1 MVTLVNRCKVA
12 TATTGTGT
20 ITLGSAEDGY
30 QTFADAG
37 VTNGQTVRYTIEDGN
52 NWEIGTGTYT
62 ASGTTLSRSVSESSS
77 SGSAINLSG
86 SAKVFITATAAD
98 ILSEV
103 VDDTSPQLGGNLD
116 VQARE
121 ITTSTSNGN
130 IKLTPSGTGVVE
142 VKGVGGNDGTLQL
155 NCSANSHGVKIK
167 SPPHSASASY
177 TLTLPD
183 DDGSASEFLQT
194 DGSGNLSWAAASGGA
209 DLYAAE
215 TTGSTNP
222 TASGTRSLAIGSDAN
237 ANGTSSIAIGSLADS
252 STTESYQIAI
262 GHNATTTYGHMAIG
276 YNASATS
283 AQAIAVGYNASAGY
297 QGNAFGNSAQ
307 SSSNFATALGHS
319 SIAAGANSIAL
330 PYSRTGGSYSFAAAI
345 TNNTSSYGATGANSI
360 AMGKQA
366 KARDTRAVSIGYNT
380 DVNGYG
386 GVAIGN
392 DCYVNQ
398 GYGVA
403 MGNYARTHARYGAF
417 IYANGYLADAGD
429 AQTGVMVLRKATT
442 DATPSAITS
451 TGVAASSTN
460 QLVLTNESAITFT
473 GTVVVREDATDGD
486 DYAGWEIKGVIMRQG
501 QASDTTLGVGIV
513 NNLYHTAGL
522 ANASVALSADTSN
535 GALQVEATGIAATNL
550 HWVATLNFSE
560 VKNF

>member
-1 MVTLVNRCKVA
+1 MGAINIKHTGSGSDIALSSDGTSLLLDG
-12 TATTGTGT
+12 TAIGGGGGDPD
-20 ITLGSAEDGY
+20 LYSDNYDGSS
-30 QTFADAG
+30 TKP
-37 VTNGQTVRYTIEDGN
+37 N
-52 NWEIGTGTYT
+52 
-62 ASGTTLSRSVSESSS
+62 ASGSNSVALGKSAVSGGGSSIAFGALSSS
-77 SGSAINLSG
+77 A
-86 SAKVFITATAAD
+86 
-98 ILSEV
+98 
-103 VDDTSPQLGGNLD
+103 
-116 VQARE
+116 
-121 ITTSTSNGN
+121 
-130 IKLTPSGTGVVE
+130 
-142 VKGVGGNDGTLQL
+142 
-155 NCSANSHGVKIK
+155 
-167 SPPHSASASY
+167 
-177 TLTLPD
+177 
-183 DDGSASEFLQT
+183 
-194 DGSGNLSWAAASGGA
+194 GNLSS
-209 DLYAAE
+209 
-215 TTGSTNP
+215 
-222 TASGTRSLAIGSDAN
+222 AIGFN
-237 ANGTSSIAIGSLADS
+237 A
-252 STTESYQIAI
+252 
-262 GHNATTTYGHMAIG
+262 
-276 YNASATS
+276 
-283 AQAIAVGYNASAGY
+283 AVGS
-297 QGNAFGNSAQ
+297 
-307 SSSNFATALGHS
+307 
-319 SIAAGANSIAL
+319 
-330 PYSRTGGSYSFAAAI
+330 GGSYAAAI
-345 TNNTSSYGATGANSI
+345 GQAYANGSDSLAAAIASNSSSYGATGANSI

-417 IYANGYLADAGD
+417 IYANGYFADAGD

-451 TGVAASSTN
+451 TGGAASSAN

-522 ANASVALSADTSN
+522 ANASVALSADTTN